1 MQKPEPS
8 TSLHYLIPLSL
19 GLFLLVGC
27 GSAQTAVSPNPEPS
41 VAPSPEQPAV
51 VTPPSSNETPQ
62 PPSVAQNRPAFQAD
76 SDNPNYL
83 RDYEPTEPLPATGR
97 VTIRG
102 DARPLDPSNLFTTC
116 PTDTG
121 LYAYAESTHYEIII
135 CSEEFSPDVPKTYIS
150 QAKDGSGSLRIVSQ
164 DRDSAYRLTFS
175 NGGYTYSLYRDG
187 ARPEQ
192 LNAYLEVTEPNG
204 KTYAEALLYL
214 YEYTRRP

>member
-8 TSLHYLIPLSL
+8 TNLHYLIPLSL
-19 GLFLLVGC
+19 GLLLLVGC
-27 GSAQTAVSPNPEPS
+27 SSAQTAVSPNPEPS
-41 VAPSPEQPAV
+41 VAPSPEQPA
-51 VTPPSSNETPQ
+51 TPPSSNETSQ
-62 PPSVAQNRPAFQAD
+62 PPGVAQNRPTFQAD

-121 LYAYAESTHYEIII
+121 LYAYAESTNYEIII